1 MQTNQRF
8 GNIATPATRLFFT
21 AVLLYWAGGLLVMMN
36 YGKAEGFL
44 LMRNVGSPIPD
55 FLFTYLT
62 HVGDGLMAVAVCV
75 LWLFQKKW
83 PRAIVLFAAF
93 AVSGLLA
100 QLIKNTVASPRP
112 APFFKANGQL
122 IDAVNGVELLQSHN
136 SFPSGHTATAFAL
149 ATSLVL
155 LMPWWQKRW
164 WLAFI
169 VAVGIGYSR
178 VYLGQHFL
186 QDVLAGSVLGVLSA
200 AAVYL
205 LLRKWNP
212 PFTRAAW

>member
-8 GNIATPATRLFFT
+8 GNIATPATRWFFV
-21 AVLLYWAGGLLVMMN
+21 AVLLFWAAGLLVMVN
-36 YGKAEGFL
+36 YSKGEGFL
-44 LMRNVGSPIPD
+44 WMRRVGSPVFD

-62 HVGDGLMAVAVCV
+62 HVGDGLMAVAICV
-75 LWLFQKKW
+75 LWLLQKKW
-83 PRAIVLFAAF
+83 SRAIVLFAAF
-93 AVSGLLA
+93 AVSGILA
-100 QLIKNTVASPRP
+100 QLVKHSVEAPRP
-112 APFFKANGQL
+112 YVFFENNGQQ
-122 IDAVNGVELLQSHN
+122 IDAVEGVKLLSN
-136 SFPSGHTATAFAL
+136 FKSFPSGHTATSFAL

-164 WLAFI
+164 WLAF
-169 VAVGIGYSR
+169 VAAVGIGYSR

-212 PFTRAAW
+212 PFSRHAW

>member
-1 MQTNQRF
+1 MQAQSST
-8 GNIATPATRLFFT
+8 GNMTTPATRWFFV
-21 AVLLYWAGGLLVMMN
+21 AVLLFWAAGLLILIN
-36 YGKAEGFL
+36 YGKGEGFL
-44 LMRNVGSPIPD
+44 WMRHVGSPLPD

-83 PRAIVLFAAF
+83 PRAIVLFGAF
-93 AVSGLLA
+93 AVSGILA
-100 QLIKNTVASPRP
+100 QLIKHSVASPRP
-112 APFFKANGQL
+112 AVFFASNGQQ
-122 IDAVNGVELLQSHN
+122 IDAVQGVTLLSN
-136 SFPSGHTATAFAL
+136 FKSFPSGHTATAFAL

-155 LMPWWQKRW
+155 LLPWWQKRW
-164 WLAFI
+164 WLAF
-169 VAVGIGYSR
+169 VAALSIGYSR

-200 AAVYL
+200 AAMYV

-212 PFTRAAW
+212 PFVRQAW